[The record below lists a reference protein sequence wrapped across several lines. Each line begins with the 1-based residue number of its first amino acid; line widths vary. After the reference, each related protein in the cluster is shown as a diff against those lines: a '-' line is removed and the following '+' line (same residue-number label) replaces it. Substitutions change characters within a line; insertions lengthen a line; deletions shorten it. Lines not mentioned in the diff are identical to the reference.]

1 MTAMV
6 LTRKGTRAT
15 ARVLLRGGGALLCA
29 LGLAVMAQGL
39 AVPVKARVAQVLLDR
54 AFARSL
60 AEGHPVR
67 PWPWA
72 DTMPAARLT
81 LPRLGASDVVLSGGS
96 GQALAF
102 GPTVVPSRRAGGG
115 GVAGADVTIMAA
127 HRDTHFAFLQNARAG
142 DEIDVQAIGGA
153 RRRYRVTG
161 FQVVRWDAFAAPR
174 DPARPLLALV
184 TCYPFGATE
193 HGPLRLVVWAEAV

>member
-1 MTAMV
+1 MTAAM
-6 LTRKGTRAT
+6 LMTKGTRAM
-15 ARVLLRGGGALLCA
+15 ARVLLRAGGVLLCA
-29 LGLAVMAQGL
+29 FGLAVMAQGL

-72 DTMPAARLT
+72 DTMPVARLT

-102 GPTVVPSRRAGGG
+102 GPTVVPNRRAGGG
-115 GVAGADVTIMAA
+115 ADVTILAA
-127 HRDTHFAFLQNARAG
+127 HRDTHFAFLLNARVG
-142 DEIDVQAIGGA
+142 DAIDVQAIGGA
-153 RRRYRVTG
+153 HRRYRVTG
-161 FQVVRWDAFAAPR
+161 FQVVRWDGFAAPR
-174 DPARPLLALV
+174 DPVRPLLALV

-193 HGPLRLVVWAEAV
+193 HGPLRFVVWAEAL